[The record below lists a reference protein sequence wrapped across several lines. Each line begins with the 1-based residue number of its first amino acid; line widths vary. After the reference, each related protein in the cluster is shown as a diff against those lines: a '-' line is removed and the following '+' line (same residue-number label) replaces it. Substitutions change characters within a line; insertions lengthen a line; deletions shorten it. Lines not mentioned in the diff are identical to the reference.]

1 MTSADTAAQPLAAP
15 HDPLAA
21 WRHRDFRLVAVS
33 RFAASLGEMMV
44 SVAIGWEIY
53 ERSGSAFALGLVGLV
68 QVLPI
73 FLLALPAGHL
83 ADRYNRKR
91 IVLLT
96 QAGLGLCSLGLAL
109 TSFGFAAANSFA
121 VYHPLLTTLG
131 TPAISSTPVSL
142 LPIYL
147 LLLLFGVMRAFNDP
161 ASSTLLAQSVPP
173 GVYGNAATWGSSAWQ
188 LASVLG
194 PAVGGLMVAYFKSG
208 AQVYLFNGFS
218 NLIFV
223 ALVSLMHLR
232 PIAQSSEPAT
242 VKTLLAGFQFL
253 RKSRV
258 LLAAITLDLFAVL
271 FGGATA
277 LLPIFAKD
285 MLHVGPEGLGWMRA
299 APSIG
304 ALLMV
309 FSLAYL
315 PPFKQAGK
323 TLLFAVAG
331 FGIATIIFGLS
342 KSFLLSLLMLL
353 VLGALDNISVVVRST
368 LLLTRTPDDMRGR
381 VAAVNSVFISGSNE
395 LGAFESGVAAA
406 LLGPILA
413 VVSGGIGTLIVVGL
427 VAWYWPEMRRLGKL
441 VE

>member
-1 MTSADTAAQPLAAP
+1 MTSADTAVQPAAVP
-15 HDPLAA
+15 HDPLLA
-21 WRHRDFRLVAVS
+21 WRYRDFRLVAIS

-73 FLLALPAGHL
+73 FLLSLPAGHI

-91 IVLLT
+91 LVLVS
-96 QAGLGLCSLGLAL
+96 QAGLALVSLGLAL
-109 TSFGFAAANSFA
+109 VSFTHPIAGTTASYAAILQPLTLPIYA
-121 VYHPLLTTLG
+121 VVG
-131 TPAISSTPVSL
+131 NSL
-142 LPIYL
+142 LPFYL
-147 LLLLFGVMRAFNDP
+147 LLFLFGVMRAFNDP

-173 GVYGNAATWGSSAWQ
+173 EVFGNAATWGSSAWQ

-194 PAVGGLMVAYFKSG
+194 PAFGGLMVAHFKSG
-208 AQVYLFNGFS
+208 AEVYLFNAVFNG
-218 NLIFV
+218 IFV
-223 ALVSLMHLR
+223 GLVALMRLR
-232 PIAQSSEPAT
+232 PIAQSDEPASL
-242 VKTLLAGFQFL
+242 KSALAGFQFL

-277 LLPIFAKD
+277 LLPVFAKD
-285 MLHVGPEGLGWMRA
+285 ILHVGPEGLGWMRT

-309 FSLAYL
+309 VTLAYL
-315 PPFKQAGK
+315 PPFKRAGK
-323 TLLFAVAG
+323 TLLLAVAG

-342 KSFLLSLLMLL
+342 RSFVLSMLMLIT
-353 VLGALDNISVVVRST
+353 LGALDNISVVVRST
-368 LLLTRTPDDMRGR
+368 LLLTRTPDEMRGR
-381 VAAVNSVFISGSNE
+381 VAAVNTVFISGSNE
-395 LGAFESGVAAA
+395 MGAFESGVTAA
-406 LLGPILA
+406 LFGPIGA
-413 VVSGGIGTLIVVGL
+413 VIFGGIGTLVVVGT
-427 VAWYWPEMRRLGKL
+427 VAWFWPEMRALGKL